1 MQSEKLMIPGPVEV
15 DDDVLGAM
23 GAPVAVHYGP
33 KGTALYNETTSQLK
47 QVFRTEGDVFILVSS
62 GSGGVEA
69 AVASLFAPGEL
80 VAIVVNGFF
89 GERLASIAELRGLQV
104 VRVVAP
110 WGEPVD
116 PAQVRTTLSQHRQ
129 IAGLLAVSVETSTG
143 VLNPLQ
149 SLGAL
154 AQEFNVPFAVDA
166 VSSLGG
172 EELAMDEWGIDVCV
186 TASQKCLEAP
196 PGLAPVA
203 VSRRAWEIMDRK
215 DNPYVGWYL
224 NLKIWRQY
232 AQEWGA
238 WHPFPITMA
247 TSNVR
252 ALHVSLGKLLAE
264 GLERRIARYHQ
275 AAQFFRAGLG
285 PLGFSLFV
293 EGAAATSVLT
303 AVRRLPGL
311 NVAELVTF
319 LNDRY
324 NIHIAGGLGATRG
337 EIFRVGHMGQA
348 CSPESIS
355 LLLEALNEFLQVSDL
370 ARSPAPA
377 PASPGPRDG
386 LQ

>member
-1 MQSEKLMIPGPVEV
+1 MRSEKLMIPGPVGV
-15 DDDVLGAM
+15 DDDVLEVM
-23 GAPVAVHYGP
+23 GAPVAVHYGAEW
-33 KGTALYNETTSQLK
+33 TALYNETTSRLK
-47 QVFRTEGDVFILVSS
+47 QVFRTSGDVFILVSS
-62 GSGGVEA
+62 GSGGIEA
-69 AVASLFAPGEL
+69 AVASLFSPGEL

-89 GERLASIAELRGLQV
+89 GERLASIAQLRGLQV
-104 VRVVAP
+104 VRVVAA

-116 PAQVRTTLSQHRQ
+116 PAQVRAALSQDRK

-143 VLNPLQ
+143 VLNPVER
-149 SLGAL
+149 LGAL
-154 AQEFNVPFAVDA
+154 AREYDVPFVVDA

-203 VSRRAWEIMDRK
+203 VSRRAWAIMDRK
-215 DNPYVGWYL
+215 DNPYAGWYL

-232 AQEWGA
+232 VQEWGS
-238 WHPFPITMA
+238 WHPSPITMA

-252 ALHVSLGKLLAE
+252 ALHVSVGKLLAE
-264 GLERRIARYHQ
+264 GLERRIEHYQ
-275 AAQFFRAGLG
+275 EAAQFFRAGLG

-293 EGAAATSVLT
+293 EGASATSVIT

-311 NVAELVTF
+311 NVAELVSF
-319 LNDRY
+319 LHDRY

-337 EIFRVGHMGQA
+337 EIFRVGHMGRA
-348 CSPESIS
+348 GSHESIS
-355 LLLEALNEFLQVSDL
+355 LLLEGIRDFLQVSEL

-377 PASPGPRDG
+377 PVSPGLRDE